1 MDRASVEQVSMSN
14 EEICSTHCL
23 LRTGTLTNTV
33 YEVNNSTAAL
43 PEQLLTRAIYSGI
56 SHIYSRNEYPDREG
70 PAVFYVNFPTSAGPW
85 SNVLFLLMLC
95 NSWN

>member
-14 EEICSTHCL
+14 EEVCSTHCL

-43 PEQLLTRAIYSGI
+43 PKQLLTRRSTQELV
-56 SHIYSRNEYPDREG
+56 SHLFQKRVSR
-70 PAVFYVNFPTSAGPW
+70 
-85 SNVLFLLMLC
+85 
-95 NSWN
+95 